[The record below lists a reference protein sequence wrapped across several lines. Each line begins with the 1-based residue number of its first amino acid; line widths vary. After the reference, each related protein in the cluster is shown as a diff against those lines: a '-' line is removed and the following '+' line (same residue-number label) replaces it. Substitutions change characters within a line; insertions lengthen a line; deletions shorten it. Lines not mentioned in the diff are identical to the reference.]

1 MKPYKLLSPSNQSNC
16 VLFNS
21 PHSGSTYTKK
31 FTKLTDLS
39 LQTLRSSEDLFV
51 DQLFSPVVD
60 FGSFMLSATFPRAF
74 IDLNRDDEELD
85 PLLINDETVSI
96 PSNNQIFQYSSECG
110 NLKLKT
116 TMRFEDF
123 NENYKL

>member
-74 IDLNRDDEELD
+74 IDLNRDNEELD
-85 PLLINDETVSI
+85 PLLVDDVTA
-96 PSNNQIFQYSSECG
+96 
-110 NLKLKT
+110 
-116 TMRFEDF
+116 
-123 NENYKL
+123 YKDTL